1 MPSRNEIRKKKI
13 RVTMARNRILGNT
26 FFMEARVSTR
36 KKDSSQP
43 SMIAMLVNSG
53 SSYVA
58 EKKKTRARRPMNGNA
73 STVEPPGKN
82 ASNEVKAGEASFK
95 IYS

>member
-1 MPSRNEIRKKKI
+1 
-13 RVTMARNRILGNT
+13 MARIIGNT
-26 FFMEARVSTR
+26 FFMETRLRTR

-53 SSYVA
+53 SMSL
-58 EKKKTRARRPMNGNA
+58 KNRTRGRRPMNGNA
-73 STVEPPGKN
+73 STVEPPGKKKK

-95 IYS
+95 IYRLLQV